1 MRTWLKDTWKEA
13 TVLSKK
19 VLKVKDVFIAV
30 QFIAITIGAIS
41 HLKTCSRL
49 DDDDK
54 KIVKVTHQ
62 RDSVSLKVD
71 SCKAVIINQKY
82 GN

>member
-1 MRTWLKDTWKEA
+1 MRTWLKNTWKEA

-19 VLKVKDVFIAV
+19 VLKVKDLFLAL
-30 QFIAITIGAIS
+30 QFIAIIIGAIS
-41 HLKTCSRL
+41 HLKTCNKL
-49 DDDDK
+49 NDDDK

-62 RDSVSLKVD
+62 RDSISIKGD
-71 SCKAVIINQKY
+71 SCQAIIINKKY